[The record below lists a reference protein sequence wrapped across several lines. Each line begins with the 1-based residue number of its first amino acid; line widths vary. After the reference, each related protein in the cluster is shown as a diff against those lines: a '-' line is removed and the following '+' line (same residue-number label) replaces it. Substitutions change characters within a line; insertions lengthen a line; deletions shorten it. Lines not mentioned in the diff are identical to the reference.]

1 MKILI
6 CGDVQVGKSTLI
18 RKLTEDMGRKP
29 RGYITKKIP
38 APRNETSYVY
48 LYDIANPP
56 EQIEDGAVIKAIAP
70 NGVTDYP
77 ELMDT
82 LAVQYLTG
90 IPEGELVILDEVGTL
105 ESRSPLFQKAV
116 MDILSG
122 NYDVLVSVKAQN
134 TDFLRKVR
142 SHPDCEL
149 YIITPENRDD
159 LYLQLKSLV
168 TQAADK

>member
-18 RKLTEDMGRKP
+18 RKLVSDMGRAP
-29 RGYITKKIP
+29 RGYITKRIP
-38 APRNETSYVY
+38 TPEGVTSYVY

-56 EQIEDGAVIKAIAP
+56 EHIEDSAVIKTIAP
-70 NGVTDYP
+70 DAVKDYP
-77 ELMDT
+77 EVLDD
-82 LAVQYLTG
+82 LGVKYLTG
-90 IPEGELVILDEVGTL
+90 IPEGELVILDEVGTI
-105 ESRSPLFQKAV
+105 ESNSPLFQKAI
-116 MDILSG
+116 MDILDG

-149 YIITPENRDD
+149 YIITPQNRNE
-159 LYLQLKSLV
+159 LYSQLKSLV
-168 TQAADK
+168 TQAEDR